1 MAEKYK
7 FKVKLSKSEGD
18 KITVDGITITKSW
31 LSIKQKSK
39 KLEEL
44 EKAGKIIIEQ
54 IKSNDS
60 KDPETKAP
68 QFTYTILDLRDS
80 EKTEKAED
88 TIKIHKKLDGTF
100 VVKNLQEKIK
110 KKKESYFNSPL
121 EKLYGRNTWSILL
134 QEQRMINN
142 LPPWSNFEAVH
153 TLLNR
158 HSEIERMH
166 QQWSQ
171 IKPSIAEIMG
181 HQSPIPQMLR
191 EYENPFK
198 YLSPQMIT
206 ILENQNKMFPWFE
219 EIAHH
224 SNHLIP
230 VIDQYRHIAN
240 EFESNKGFYN
250 NYMSRDIE
258 LTRIHELSERFK
270 TLAEGPLTAI
280 EFEEANSLYSLGE
293 IINMLS
299 APLNEYVEEA
309 KSILPD
315 IKAMMGIDLLSGIG
329 HASNDMIAELS
340 KIQNQ
345 IDTSNNASIIETRN
359 SITSVLERFNAG
371 LSSID
376 SSLSAF
382 SVLPYG
388 LHEDELNEL
397 YELYEGLL
405 EEEEDTDG
413 TEKDIDYVKEP
424 DDRKT
429 ERVSP
434 QMAMLLKVVETSL
447 EIVYELRSDFCDM
460 KEEIVEFK
468 EIGMKILK
476 GQKNQLESS
485 KQGKQAKAKK
495 RRTGIQWLSSERKF
509 EQLFIELGKK
519 NFLSNKLSYLDFFDN
534 GRIKGNGNPEEENQ
548 FKKIPWQSTER
559 HIVYLFQELIRAEF
573 VSSVKIYK
581 KIEENFTNREGND
594 FKNKQLA
601 VSFNNSDTSYGEI
614 DEIISK
620 IKASK

>member
-1 MAEKYK
+1 MTEKYK
-7 FKVKLSKSEGD
+7 FKVKLSKNEGD

-31 LSIKQKSK
+31 LSIKQKSRN
-39 KLEEL
+39 LEEL
-44 EKAGKIIIEQ
+44 EKEGKIIIEQ

-60 KDPETKAP
+60 KDPETKPP
-68 QFTYTILDLRDS
+68 QFTYTILDIGDS

-88 TIKIHKKLDGTF
+88 TLKIHKKSDGTF

-110 KKKESYFNSPL
+110 KQKESYFNSGL
-121 EKLYGRNTWSILL
+121 EKFYGCKTLSMLVKEHSMFRNF
-134 QEQRMINN
+134 
-142 LPPWSNFEAVH
+142 PWSQYEAMQP
-153 TLLNR
+153 LLNR
-158 HSEIERMH
+158 LPEIERMH

-181 HQSPIPQMLR
+181 HHSPIPQMLR

-329 HASNDMIAELS
+329 HAANDMIAELS

-397 YELYEGLL
+397 YELYEGIL

-519 NFLSNKLSYLDFFDN
+519 NFLSIKLSYLDFFDN

-559 HIVYLFQELIRAEF
+559 HIVYLFQELIREGF

-594 FKNKQLA
+594 FKNTQLA
-601 VSFNNSDTSYGEI
+601 VTFNNIDRPYGEI